1 LQFQQTQAKQQAELF
16 PILWNENY
24 VLPLSG
30 HFNRKEVAMKKFIFV
45 STAVALMATGAV
57 AQQSTVN
64 GAVGGAVT
72 GAIVGG
78 PIGAA
83 VGGIVGAAAGT
94 AIDPPP
100 ERVVTYVRQ
109 QPVQQSVVVQDRVVV
124 GQPIPQQVVLTP
136 VPESP
141 SYAYAVVNQQRVIVD
156 PRTHTVVQ
164 VVE

>member
-1 LQFQQTQAKQQAELF
+1 
-16 PILWNENY
+16 
-24 VLPLSG
+24 
-30 HFNRKEVAMKKFIFV
+30 MKKILLV
-45 STAVALMATGAV
+45 TAALGLAASGAA

-72 GAIVGG
+72 GAVVGG

-83 VGGIVGAAAGT
+83 VGGIIGAAAGT

-109 QPVQQSVVVQDRVVV
+109 QPVQQSVVVQERVVV

-141 SYAYAVVNQQRVIVD
+141 SYSYAIVNQQRVIVD
-156 PRTHTVVQ
+156 PRTHNVVQ
-164 VVE
+164 VID

>member
-1 LQFQQTQAKQQAELF
+1 
-16 PILWNENY
+16 
-24 VLPLSG
+24 
-30 HFNRKEVAMKKFIFV
+30 MKKLILIT
-45 STAVALMATGAV
+45 TALALFAGGAL

-78 PIGAA
+78 PVGAA
-83 VGGIVGAAAGT
+83 VGGVVGAVAGT

-100 ERVVTYVRQ
+100 QRVVTYVRE
-109 QPVQQSVVVQDRVVV
+109 QPVQQSVVVRERIVV
-124 GQPIPQQVVLTP
+124 GQPISQQVVLTP

-141 SYAYAVVNQQRVIVD
+141 QYAYAIVNQQRVIVD

>member
-1 LQFQQTQAKQQAELF
+1 
-16 PILWNENY
+16 
-24 VLPLSG
+24 
-30 HFNRKEVAMKKFIFV
+30 MKKIILV
-45 STAVALMATGAV
+45 SAAMAAFATGAM

-78 PIGAA
+78 PVGAA

-100 ERVVTYVRQ
+100 ERVVRYVET
-109 QPVQQSVVVQDRVVV
+109 QPMPAQRVMIQEQVVV
-124 GQPIPQQVVLTP
+124 GKPIPQQVVLTP
-136 VPESP
+136 IPEDP
-141 SYAYAVVNQQRVIVD
+141 AYAYAVVNEQRVIVD

-164 VVE
+164 VFD

>member
-1 LQFQQTQAKQQAELF
+1 MKN
-16 PILWNENY
+16 I
-24 VLPLSG
+24 VL
-30 HFNRKEVAMKKFIFV
+30 I
-45 STAVALMATGAV
+45 TAAFGLAATGAL

-83 VGGIVGAAAGT
+83 VGGVVGAAAGT
-94 AIDPPP
+94 IVDPPP
-100 ERVVTYVRQ
+100 ERVVTYVRE
-109 QPVQQSVVVQDRVVV
+109 QPIQQSVVVQERVVV

-136 VPESP
+136 VPQAP
-141 SYAYAVVNQQRVIVD
+141 QYSYAIVNQQRVIVD

-164 VVE
+164 VVD